1 MVMLAGCGAGGDTD
15 RKPAA
20 KPVTTLKAAHVKA
33 TLPDKAS
40 LPGWR
45 QAGPRSV
52 DATGSLCEVAAGDA
66 CESVIATGSVNF
78 TRGAQRTD
86 KWLRF
91 SFTVYSCRTEGAA
104 QRLYKALTDDDS
116 RPEGTRDPRL
126 GDESSVSSDLL
137 GGAYP
142 VAYIHDRVR
151 VGSTVLWT
159 YAMGSEKAV
168 TSERAEIAAKL
179 QTQRV
184 QEAHKGL
191 EPTASVDVV
200 P

>member
-1 MVMLAGCGAGGDTD
+1 MLAGCGSGGDAD
-15 RKPAA
+15 SKPAA
-20 KPVTTLKAAHVKA
+20 KPVSTLKARHVKA
-33 TLPDKAS
+33 ALPDKTS

-45 QAGPRSV
+45 EAGPRSV
-52 DATGSLCEVAAGDA
+52 DTTGDTCEVVAGDA
-66 CESVIATGSVNF
+66 CNTVIATGAVNF

-91 SFTVYSCRTEGAA
+91 SFTVYSCRTAGGA
-104 QRLYKALTDDDS
+104 QRLYKALTAD
-116 RPEGTRDPRL
+116 DPRSDGAGDPQF
-126 GDESSVSSDLL
+126 GDESAVSSDLL
-137 GGAYP
+137 DGEYP
-142 VAYIHDRVR
+142 VAYIHHKVR

-168 TSERAEIAAKL
+168 TSERAEMAAKL

-184 QEAHKGL
+184 QQAHKGL
-191 EPTASVDVV
+191 EPTAGADV

>member
-1 MVMLAGCGAGGDTD
+1 MLAGCGSGGDADT
-15 RKPAA
+15 KPAG
-20 KPVTTLKAAHVKA
+20 KPVSVLKARHVKA
-33 TLPDKAS
+33 ALPDKAS

-52 DATGSLCEVAAGDA
+52 DTTGDMCEVVAGVA

-78 TRGAQRTD
+78 TRGAQKTD

-104 QRLYKALTDDDS
+104 QRLYKALTAD
-116 RPEGTRDPRL
+116 DPRSDGAEGPQL
-126 GDESSVSSDLL
+126 GDESAVSSDLL
-137 GGAYP
+137 AGKYP
-142 VAYIHDRVR
+142 VAYIHDKVR

-168 TSERAEIAAKL
+168 TSERAQMAAEL

-184 QEAHKGL
+184 QQVHEGL
-191 EPTASVDVV
+191 EPTASADV

>member
-1 MVMLAGCGAGGDTD
+1 MWVGGDAD
-15 RKPAA
+15 SKPAA
-20 KPVTTLKAAHVKA
+20 KPVSSLNARHVKA
-33 TLPDKAS
+33 VLPDKAS

-45 QAGPRSV
+45 QVGSRSV
-52 DATGSLCEVAAGDA
+52 DLTGVLCSDVDGAA
-66 CESVIATGSVNF
+66 CESVVATGTANF

-104 QRLYKALTDDDS
+104 QRLYKALTDDDQH
-116 RPEGTRDPRL
+116 PDGTRDPQL
-126 GDESSVSSDLL
+126 GDESAVSSDLL
-137 GGAYP
+137 SGEYP
-142 VAYIHDRVR
+142 VAYIHDKVR

-179 QTQRV
+179 QTERV
-184 QEAHKGL
+184 QQAHEGMA
-191 EPTASVDVV
+191 PTASADV